1 MWSTNAS
8 FGAINPLRTPGQ
20 QPIHFQRDQGD
31 GEASHGWVTAVD
43 PATQRMFFYHS
54 GRGESSWVKPPEV
67 QEAEDAAASSN
78 SDQQQPQPWVGGGG
92 DGWGDGVSLAHRDK
106 NRPNPPPVR
115 RLTKYQSPFRLADD
129 VAKILGLGDDS
140 GGDDSGGEEGGEVWD
155 GETKTKGKGTAKKR
169 SAAQDFWRQ
178 VLEATNE
185 TQPVLRGVP
194 MLKSQRRDADPDT
207 FADYVARRLRGQH
220 RQRSAAGASAS
231 SSAAS
236 AASATSAA
244 SSASSSRRTRISSSY
259 DDGGDGG
266 GGRGGH
272 RTGMAHLHHRA
283 PTENLRYQLVHT
295 AKSVHHYIIHIQC
308 TRLRFTS
315 TLRNEHCQPT
325 ELSSETWHLTPD
337 T

>member
-1 MWSTNAS
+1 MWSSNAT

-20 QPIHFQRDQGD
+20 QPIHFQRDQGEGG
-31 GEASHGWVTAVD
+31 GEASHGWVTLVD
-43 PATQRMFFYHS
+43 PATQRMFYYHS

-78 SDQQQPQPWVGGGG
+78 SDQQQQQQQQQQPWVGGGG

-106 NRPNPPPVR
+106 KRPNPPPVR
-115 RLTKYQSPFRLADD
+115 RLNKYQSPFRLADD

-140 GGDDSGGEEGGEVWD
+140 GGDDSGGEEGDGEDGD
-155 GETKTKGKGTAKKR
+155 GETKTKGAGTTKKR

-220 RQRSAAGASAS
+220 RQRSAAGASA
-231 SSAAS
+231 
-236 AASATSAA
+236 A
-244 SSASSSRRTRISSSY
+244 SSASSSSRRTRISSSSSSD
-259 DDGGDGG
+259 DDGGDGGGGGGG

-272 RTGMAHLHHRA
+272 RTGLAHLHHRA
-283 PTENLRYQLVHT
+283 PTENLRYE
-295 AKSVHHYIIHIQC
+295 C
-308 TRLRFTS
+308 T
-315 TLRNEHCQPT
+315 H
-325 ELSSETWHLTPD
+325 
-337 T
+337 